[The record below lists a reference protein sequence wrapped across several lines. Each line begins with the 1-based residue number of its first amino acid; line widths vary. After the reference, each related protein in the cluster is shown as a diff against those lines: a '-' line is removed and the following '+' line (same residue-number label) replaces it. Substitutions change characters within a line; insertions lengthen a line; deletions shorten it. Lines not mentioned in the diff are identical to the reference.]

1 MPGINLSESVQR
13 KERGAKA
20 RWSSFSG
27 TFLMTFF
34 LVLVLVA
41 SAMAYWYDQYLSTAN
56 AATSQSIEDE
66 KQGIS
71 QGKIDKVADFEFRI
85 ENIAKSSEKRNYP
98 EHILTLL
105 ETSILPEIV
114 LTSFSFD
121 AVKNR
126 IILEGEAAEYK
137 NVVQQLTKLKQS
149 PTVSDVAVDGLKRNE
164 NGKVTFTVSMA
175 VSGK

>member
-41 SAMAYWYDQYLSTAN
+41 SAGAYWYEQYLVTAN
-56 AATSQSIEDE
+56 AATASSIQDE

-71 QGKIDKVADFEFRI
+71 QGKIDKIADFQFRI
-85 ENIAKSSEKRNYP
+85 ENIDKSTAKRNYP
-98 EHILTLL
+98 ERILSLL
-105 ETSILPEIV
+105 EANILPEIV

-121 AVKNR
+121 AVKSR
-126 IILEGEAAEYK
+126 IILEGEAVEYK

-164 NGKVTFTVSMA
+164 NSKVSFTVSMA
-175 VSGK
+175 VSNK